1 MIKKTIIM
9 LLALVIAIYPPFAY
23 ANLSSWTA
31 QKVGMI
37 GNTGIVQAIS
47 GNNKSVA
54 KIKPTARMV
63 AKVLKTANG
72 LSLLHTAVTA
82 MLGATDYVLDPENNQ
97 IRHKE
102 VVNGESEFIIGRK
115 SFSSA
120 EDACN
125 FVKTDAFL
133 SEYGLTYARFYT
145 PYESPY
151 RGKFILTIQVDF
163 ASFRC
168 DLSVATP
175 ESIKNNAPI
184 PAGYIRSFSGS
195 IWNKGEVVEKVTSL
209 ESVANY
215 VLEQAQS
222 GNVPAQTGIEQ
233 AIKDEIKA
241 GSYDNILN
249 SNAVPINGKDGATG
263 QTGQTGA
270 NGKDGADAPPIDVSS
285 IVNAISS
292 LADRLTSQFS
302 RLETQQET
310 IISELQTTNRVI
322 NIQTDEILERQKQ
335 TKIAIEGLDM
345 KGELITGQLGQIIDG
360 GKLVN
365 QKIDDVVNELKI
377 TKDINK
383 VGFDNVQK
391 ALEQGLKGELINQ
404 KIDEAIQEAKRGN
417 KTVAD
422 AFKDAI
428 DKQIAEQAR
437 QNEKAVSAV
446 KDAETAITE
455 LAKAEAQS
463 RAEAKDNAD
472 RIIQAI
478 EKDKAKAKDETK
490 PKEQP
495 FELPAFC
502 QWAKPVCDLADWFK
516 KDPDLKDF
524 DVPKRATDLQDPSRF
539 DKNYVSVNAQCPADV
554 VKEIPLP
561 GRSFRLVFEMTPIC
575 DFASIYLRPV
585 IIFLAYIYG
594 ALSIGNAFKLGG

>member
-1 MIKKTIIM
+1 MPLFLQDTFGLFMVLFGIKEK
-9 LLALVIAIYPPFAY
+9 LL
-23 ANLSSWTA
+23 
-31 QKVGMI
+31 K
-37 GNTGIVQAIS
+37 
-47 GNNKSVA
+47 K
-54 KIKPTARMV
+54 
-63 AKVLKTANG
+63 
-72 LSLLHTAVTA
+72 LH
-82 MLGATDYVLDPENNQ
+82 L
-97 IRHKE
+97 
-102 VVNGESEFIIGRK
+102 
-115 SFSSA
+115 
-120 EDACN
+120 
-125 FVKTDAFL
+125 
-133 SEYGLTYARFYT
+133 
-145 PYESPY
+145 
-151 RGKFILTIQVDF
+151 
-163 ASFRC
+163 
-168 DLSVATP
+168 
-175 ESIKNNAPI
+175 
-184 PAGYIRSFSGS
+184 
-195 IWNKGEVVEKVTSL
+195 L

-404 KIDEAIQEAKRGN
+404 KIDEAIQEAK
-417 KTVAD
+417 K
-422 AFKDAI
+422 
-428 DKQIAEQAR
+428 R
-437 QNEKAVSAV
+437 Q
-446 KDAETAITE
+446 
-455 LAKAEAQS
+455 
-463 RAEAKDNAD
+463 
-472 RIIQAI
+472 
-478 EKDKAKAKDETK
+478 
-490 PKEQP
+490 
-495 FELPAFC
+495 
-502 QWAKPVCDLADWFK
+502 
-516 KDPDLKDF
+516 
-524 DVPKRATDLQDPSRF
+524 
-539 DKNYVSVNAQCPADV
+539 
-554 VKEIPLP
+554 
-561 GRSFRLVFEMTPIC
+561 
-575 DFASIYLRPV
+575 
-585 IIFLAYIYG
+585 
-594 ALSIGNAFKLGG
+594 